1 MFAHNGAVSVALI
14 GGKDFYMGAVE
25 FDLHNSEL
33 QVRQRYVSIDRI
45 LARRFD
51 NYLTF
56 LYKGK
61 GEGKFYFEGI
71 ADKQRILDTCFL
83 VDSFKSSPYPSKRW
97 GDVNGSFAL
106 LGELV

>member
-1 MFAHNGAVSVALI
+1 MFAHNGAVSVTFI
-14 GGKDFYMGAVE
+14 GGKYIKAVCIKI
-25 FDLHNSEL
+25 DLHNSEL
-33 QVRQRYVSIDRI
+33 QVRQRYVSIERI

-56 LYKGK
+56 LYKGEVK
-61 GEGKFYFEGI
+61 GKFYLKGI
-71 ADKQRILDTCFL
+71 TDKQRVLDACFL
-83 VDSFKSSPYPSKRW
+83 VDSFKYSPYPSKRG

>member
-1 MFAHNGAVSVALI
+1 MLAHYRAIAVTFISRKYI
-14 GGKDFYMGAVE
+14 KAVCIKI
-25 FDLHNSEL
+25 DLHNSEL

-61 GEGKFYFEGI
+61 GKGKFYLEDI
-71 ADKQRILDTCFL
+71 SDKQCVLEACFL
-83 VDSFKSSPYPSKRW
+83 VDGFKYCPSER
-97 GDVNGSFAL
+97 GGNVNGSFAL

>member
-1 MFAHNGAVSVALI
+1 MLAHNGAI
-14 GGKDFYMGAVE
+14 AVT
-25 FDLHNSEL
+25 FISRKYIKAVCIKIDLHNSEL
-33 QVRQRYVSIDRI
+33 QVRQRYVSIDSI

-71 ADKQRILDTCFL
+71 AYKQRILYACFL
-83 VDSFKSSPYPSKRW
+83 VDSFKSSPYPCER
-97 GDVNGSFAL
+97 GGNVNGSFAL

>member
-1 MFAHNGAVSVALI
+1 MFAHYRAIAVTFISRKYI
-14 GGKDFYMGAVE
+14 KAVCIKI
-25 FDLHNSEL
+25 DLHNSEL

-61 GEGKFYFEGI
+61 GEGKFYLEDI
-71 ADKQRILDTCFL
+71 PDKQRVLDACFL
-83 VDSFKSSPYPSKRW
+83 VDSFKSSPYPSKR
-97 GDVNGSFAL
+97 GGNVNGSFAL
-106 LGELV
+106 LGEVV

>member
-1 MFAHNGAVSVALI
+1 MFAHYRAIAVTLI
-14 GGKDFYMGAVE
+14 SGEYIEASGIE
-25 FDLHNSEL
+25 IDLHNSEL

-51 NYLTF
+51 IFLTF

-83 VDSFKSSPYPSKRW
+83 VDSVLRLECSVFYHT
-97 GDVNGSFAL
+97 FAL
-106 LGELV
+106 LGEVV

>member
-1 MFAHNGAVSVALI
+1 MFAHYRAITVTLI
-14 GGKDFYMGAVE
+14 SGEYIEASGIE
-25 FDLHNSEL
+25 IDLHNSKL
-33 QVRQRYVSIDRI
+33 QVMQRYVSIDRI

-56 LYKGK
+56 LYKGEGK
-61 GEGKFYFEGI
+61 GKFYLKGI
-71 ADKQRILDTCFL
+71 ADKQRVLDACFL
-83 VDSFKSSPYPSKRW
+83 VDSFKSSPYPSKRE

>member
-1 MFAHNGAVSVALI
+1 MLAHNGAVSVALI
-14 GGKDFYMGAVE
+14 GGKYIKVVCIKI
-25 FDLHNSEL
+25 DLHNSEL

-56 LYKGK
+56 LYKGEGK
-61 GEGKFYFEGI
+61 GKFYLEDI
-71 ADKQRILDTCFL
+71 PNKQRIFDACFL
-83 VDSFKSSPYPSKRW
+83 VDSVLWLECRVFYH
-97 GDVNGSFAL
+97 SFAL